1 MAKTSGGFP
10 ANLSGAGLTPR
21 SSGLG
26 KSRNSAARVDRTLQT
41 DCPDLF
47 KRARA
52 LLIQWDAQIS
62 DDELSLELGNII
74 YPAKLLHKDDEYRE
88 LVREFAKSAL
98 AASTAIVEVQSRLNE
113 IDPRHMQ
120 ECFGFMIIFLA
131 SRKDI
136 GDSWFA
142 ISSERVFD
150 AINVAGAL
158 LHEMG
163 YWINYVT
170 DHPNKKRGRGQ
181 PPIPYWRETLMLM
194 KMWEKLTGR
203 PVLTAKRKMVAKGG
217 QTEGVQPSTEF
228 IRLCL
233 KMIMPGMTLS
243 NVHTLI
249 NRVRKIEAG
258 NKRYSGPR
266 ASSST

>member
-1 MAKTSGGFP
+1 MAKISGGFG
-10 ANLSGAGLTPR
+10 ANPRDAGLTPR
-21 SSGLG
+21 SSRLG
-26 KSRNSAARVDRTLQT
+26 KSRNSAARVERTLQT

-47 KRARA
+47 KRVRA
-52 LLIQWDAQIS
+52 LLIRWGAQTS
-62 DDELSLELGNII
+62 DDELSLELGKII

-88 LVREFAKSAL
+88 LVRELSKNAL
-98 AASTAIVEVQSRLNE
+98 AASTAIVEVQSCLNE
-113 IDPRHMQ
+113 IDPRHMH
-120 ECFGFMIIFLA
+120 ECFGFMIVFLA
-131 SRKDI
+131 SRRDI

-142 ISSERVFD
+142 ISSQRVFD

-158 LHEMG
+158 LGEMG
-163 YWINYVT
+163 HWISYVT

-181 PPIPYWRETLMLM
+181 PPIPYWRETLMLL

-203 PVLTAKRKMVAKGG
+203 PVLTAKGVAKGG
-217 QTEGVQPSTEF
+217 KTEGVQPSTEF

-258 NKRYSGPR
+258 NKRYSAPR